1 MTARVPGHGV
11 GTSLA
16 RVPGA
21 LLFALSA
28 AGAACTRE
36 IATSHD
42 PSPQDDPVSA
52 VTVPDGGRCGPVLA
66 NAETTGFADA
76 GACEGDGG
84 TPTFSPS
91 SPIGVG
97 YPDIPTPL
105 PAHVAFLTFDDGPVA
120 WTDAFLDILASRG
133 VHATFFVNAK
143 GIKGPAG
150 LDGSYAEADGGVRVF
165 RDVLR
170 REVDDG
176 HVIGSHTVNHPDLG
190 TLTAEQIETEL
201 DENELLVNV
210 ALVRAGAT
218 PQVLS
223 LFRPPYGSPW
233 FGGAEQDQGPTGEQ
247 VVVTEQGSVGQ
258 LIPLHGVNVMWTL
271 DSTDS
276 AEWAQGES
284 PGPGYVEIAAPGAP
298 TYEAKMARIKQTVL
312 GAPAVVG
319 GEGIVLLMHD
329 THNTTR
335 DVLASIIDGL
345 IADGYSFQTI
355 EQYVQARWSRPSLD
369 LAPGPELFSNCVAE
383 KDQGCAAFGAPVGTN
398 RADEVCGRMWLAY
411 EAFGGLSV
419 LGQPAAAPRR
429 SATTGVVSQP
439 FAHGTLEL
447 HPENPAPCNI
457 VLIPQ

>member
-1 MTARVPGHGV
+1 MNARVLGFGW
-11 GTSLA
+11 
-16 RVPGA
+16 
-21 LLFALSA
+21 LSA
-28 AGAACTRE
+28 VAACTRA
-36 IATSHD
+36 IATPDGLSL
-42 PSPQDDPVSA
+42 QDDPLSP
-52 VTVPDGGRCGPVLA
+52 VTVPDGAQCGPTLMRAQGAGLA
-66 NAETTGFADA
+66 TDA
-76 GACEGDGG
+76 GACEGDGAA
-84 TPTFSPS
+84 PEFSPS

-105 PAHVAFLTFDDGPVA
+105 PPHVAYLTFDDGPVA
-120 WTDAFLDILASRG
+120 WTDEFLDILASRG

-143 GIKGPAG
+143 GIKGAAG
-150 LDGSYAEADGGVRVF
+150 LDGTYPQADGGVGVF

-170 REVDDG
+170 REVDEG

-190 TLTAEQIETEL
+190 ILTAEQIDTEL

-233 FGGAEQDQGPTGEQ
+233 FGGAEQDQGPEGQEVMVASQ
-247 VVVTEQGSVGQ
+247 ASVGRVV
-258 LIPLHGVNVMWTL
+258 PLHGLNVMWTL

-284 PGPGYVEIAAPGAP
+284 PGPGYVEIPAPDAP
-298 TYEAKMARIKQTVL
+298 TYEAKMARIQQSVL
-312 GAPAVVG
+312 GAPAVG
-319 GEGIVLLMHD
+319 MGEGIVVLMHD
-329 THNTTR
+329 THNATR

-345 IADGYSFQTI
+345 SADGYSFETI
-355 EQYVQARWSRPSLD
+355 EQYVQARWSRPSSD
-369 LAPGPELFSNCVAE
+369 LAPGPTLFSSCVAE
-383 KDQGCAAFGAPVGTN
+383 KDQGCASFGAPVGTN

-419 LGQPAAAPRR
+419 LGQPAAAPTQ
-429 SATTGVVSQP
+429 SPTTGIVSQP
-439 FAHGTLEL
+439 FAHGVLEL

-457 VLIPQ
+457 VLIPK

>member
-1 MTARVPGHGV
+1 MNARV
-11 GTSLA
+11 LA
-16 RVPGA
+16 LA
-21 LLFALSA
+21 A
-28 AGAACTRE
+28 AGVACTRA
-36 IATSHD
+36 IATPEG
-42 PSPQDDPVSA
+42 PSPEDDPVSA
-52 VTVPDGGRCGPVLA
+52 VTVPDGGRCGPARA
-66 NAETTGFADA
+66 NPVAAGFADA
-76 GACEGDGG
+76 GACEGDGAA
-84 TPTFSPS
+84 PEFSPS

-120 WTDAFLDILASRG
+120 WTDTFLDILASRG

-143 GIKGPAG
+143 GIKGRAG
-150 LDGSYAEADGGVRVF
+150 LDGSYTQADGGVRVF
-165 RDVLR
+165 RDILR

-190 TLTAEQIETEL
+190 ILTAEQIETEL
-201 DENELLVNV
+201 DENELLMNA
-210 ALVRAGAT
+210 ALVRAGAA

-233 FGGAEQDQGPTGEQ
+233 FGGAEQDQGPTGDQ
-247 VVVTEQGSVGQ
+247 IVVAEQGSVGR
-258 LIPLHGVNVMWTL
+258 LLPLHGVNVMWTL

-284 PGPGYVEIAAPGAP
+284 PGPGYVEIPAPDAP
-298 TYEAKMARIKQTVL
+298 TYEAKMARIKQSVL

-319 GEGIVLLMHD
+319 GEGVVLLMHD

-345 IADGYSFQTI
+345 TADGYSFQTI

-369 LAPGPELFSNCVAE
+369 LAPGPALFSSCVAE

-419 LGQPAAAPRR
+419 LGPPAAAPRR
-429 SATTGVVSQP
+429 SPTTGIVSQP

-457 VLIPQ
+457 VLVPQ